1 MSNQRLTEIAE
12 RIDELNTRMGECL
25 DQWWTPALEVEMAAM
40 EKEYDL
46 LFAEAE
52 SLGVKA

>member
-1 MSNQRLTEIAE
+1 MSNQRLTQIAA
-12 RIDELNTRMGECL
+12 RIDQLNIRMGECL

-46 LFAEAE
+46 LFTEAAL
-52 SLGVKA
+52 LGVEA

>member
-1 MSNQRLTEIAE
+1 MTDQRLLQIAD
-12 RIDELNTRMGECL
+12 RIDALNTRMGECL

-46 LFAEAE
+46 LFAEAA
-52 SLGVKA
+52 SLGVE